1 MASAEVS
8 SPTKVKF
15 DTDDVIER
23 QKQRQPPT
31 QRYDR
36 KEVQKRLDIEQWM
49 DDQLKI
55 LFGCKS
61 DTDTYPE
68 LDLDDVLKIDD
79 SSREQKLEV
88 RM

>member
-55 LFGCKS
+55 LFGCKVCK
-61 DTDTYPE
+61 TFNF
-68 LDLDDVLKIDD
+68 IGGGN
-79 SSREQKLEV
+79 
-88 RM
+88 

>member
-15 DTDDVIER
+15 DADDMDKVR
-23 QKQRQPPT
+23 TRQPPT

-55 LFGCKS
+55 LFGCQVS
-61 DTDTYPE
+61 
-68 LDLDDVLKIDD
+68 
-79 SSREQKLEV
+79 
-88 RM
+88 

>member
-15 DTDDVIER
+15 DAEDVDKVR
-23 QKQRQPPT
+23 ARQPPT

-49 DDQLKI
+49 DDQLRI
-55 LFGCKS
+55 LFGCQVCLCVS
-61 DTDTYPE
+61 TA
-68 LDLDDVLKIDD
+68 
-79 SSREQKLEV
+79 
-88 RM
+88 

>member
-23 QKQRQPPT
+23 QKLRQPPT

-49 DDQLKI
+49 DEQLKR
-55 LFGCKS
+55 LFGCKVCETFHFVGS
-61 DTDTYPE
+61 ELMATY
-68 LDLDDVLKIDD
+68 
-79 SSREQKLEV
+79 Q
-88 RM
+88 

>member
-15 DTDDVIER
+15 DTDEVIDR
-23 QKQRQPPT
+23 QKLRQPPT

-49 DDQLKI
+49 DDQLKR
-55 LFGCKS
+55 LFGCKVCKAFKFVGGVNYWA
-61 DTDTYPE
+61 TH
-68 LDLDDVLKIDD
+68 
-79 SSREQKLEV
+79 Q
-88 RM
+88 